1 MTHRDSSPGSRPAV
15 RLSRGL
21 LRDAVLAALLG
32 CTQVAPHQPPAA
44 IETAH
49 AVPRA
54 ARQQEPAAALTPP
67 ARPAPVQ
74 QAPATAGAGSPSL
87 PPDSL
92 QASVAL
98 MDGVF
103 DADEAM
109 KLLRSIDP
117 YYRVRGNHG
126 YQKSLER
133 IVATLKAGG
142 FGEPGPEGLRD
153 TVELKDFGE
162 VQPAWTPVHARLEV
176 FSPEPQQVLHSFE
189 DEAGLDR
196 TFLCTNSFSTPAD
209 GVVAPLV
216 RYDRSRPAE
225 GYAGSVVYG
234 TEPAEAIFTRAVQQ
248 GGALGVISSFLPE
261 YNRGSVNRD
270 AVRFS
275 HLPYDPDRH
284 GFGLNISPENAERLE
299 RLMQQGLVYVR
310 VNVHA
315 SFAEARSRTAVA
327 RIAGT
332 LPGAGTIALVGHLD
346 EPGAND
352 NGSGIGALA
361 AMASGYLRAVQDGR
375 LPRPRRNITFLFG
388 TEFECSREW
397 LRSRAESVDLALVLD
412 MVGENQLLTGATAL
426 VERMPDPGA
435 IWDRP
440 PMDVH
445 SQWGRSDDVRESDL
459 KGSFLNDY
467 VMAAMGARAA
477 GSGWNWRTNPFEG
490 GSDHESF
497 LARGIPAV
505 LLWHF
510 TDQYYHTS
518 LDRLDTVDPQEMRNV
533 AVAALG
539 LVHHF
544 ASAGLSRAQEVLA
557 VVLAAARTRLTTEA
571 ANARRFLAAPA
582 VANDAVQISSVTRR
596 ERAVIV
602 AWSRWYREALLSI
615 EDFDP
620 ETGAGAERLSL
631 VEALDAALTEI
642 RDLEQEILDA
652 L

>member
-1 MTHRDSSPGSRPAV
+1 MTHRDSSSRSAPLASGLTADV
-15 RLSRGL
+15 TRGL
-21 LRDAVLAALLG
+21 TLVAALITAPMASSVAAQAAPLAV
-32 CTQVAPHQPPAA
+32 QSAPDAAPVAPAD
-44 IETAH
+44 
-49 AVPRA
+49 
-54 ARQQEPAAALTPP
+54 
-67 ARPAPVQ
+67 
-74 QAPATAGAGSPSL
+74 
-87 PPDSL
+87 PDSL
-92 QASVAL
+92 AASVAL
-98 MDGVF
+98 MDSVF
-103 DADEAM
+103 DVESAM
-109 KLLRSIDP
+109 KLLREIDP
-117 YYRVRGNHG
+117 YYRVRGNQG
-126 YQKSLER
+126 YHKSLER
-133 IVATLKAGG
+133 IVATLKEGG
-142 FGEPGPEGLRD
+142 FGDPGAEGLRD
-153 TVELKDFGE
+153 TVELKDYGE
-162 VQPAWTPVHARLEV
+162 LKPAWTPVHARLEV
-176 FSPEPQQVLHSFE
+176 FSPEPLQVLQNFD
-189 DEAGLDR
+189 DESGVER
-196 TFLCTNSFSTPAD
+196 TFLCTNSFPTPPD
-209 GVVAPLV
+209 GIVAPLV

-234 TEPAEAIFTRAVQQ
+234 NEPADTIFMRAVQE

-270 AVRFS
+270 SVRFS
-275 HLPYDPDRH
+275 HVPYDAVRH
-284 GFGLNISPENAERLE
+284 GFGLNISPENADRLE

-315 SFAEARSRTAVA
+315 TFAEARSRTAVA

-332 LPGAGTIALVGHLD
+332 LPSAGTIALVGHLD

-361 AMASGYLRAVQDGR
+361 SMASGYLSAIRDGR
-375 LPRPRRNITFLFG
+375 LPRPLRSITFLFG

-412 MVGENQLLTGATAL
+412 MVGENQALTGATAL

-440 PMDVH
+440 PLDQH

-467 VMAAMGARAA
+467 VMAAMSARAA
-477 GSGWNWRTNPFEG
+477 GTGWNWRTNPFEG

-518 LDRLDTVDPQEMRNV
+518 LDRLEAVDPAEMRNV
-533 AVAALG
+533 SVAALG

-544 ASAGLSRAQEVLA
+544 ANAGIPRAQEVLA
-557 VVLAAARTRLTTEA
+557 LVLAAARTRLNVEA
-571 ANARRFLAAPA
+571 ANARRYLGAPA
-582 VANDAVQISSVTRR
+582 VTKDAAQISSVTRR
-596 ERAVIV
+596 ERAIIV

-615 EDFDP
+615 EGFDP
-620 ETGAGAERLSL
+620 DSGAGSERMAL
-631 VEALDAALTEI
+631 VTALDAALTEI
-642 RDLEQEILDA
+642 RDLEQQILDT

>member
-1 MTHRDSSPGSRPAV
+1 MTRRDSSPRPGPLAPG
-15 RLSRGL
+15 LARGL
-21 LRDAVLAALLG
+21 LLLAMLG
-32 CTQVAPHQPPAA
+32 ASAAAPLHAQAGPAKAPDTTPVTAPAA
-44 IETAH
+44 PVMP
-49 AVPRA
+49 VPLA
-54 ARQQEPAAALTPP
+54 K
-67 ARPAPVQ
+67 
-74 QAPATAGAGSPSL
+74 
-87 PPDSL
+87 PDSL
-92 QASVAL
+92 EASVTL
-98 MDGVF
+98 MDSIF
-103 DADEAM
+103 DVEVGM
-109 KLLRSIDP
+109 KLLREIDP
-117 YYRVRGNHG
+117 FYRVRGNQG
-126 YQKSLER
+126 YQRSLER
-133 IVATLKAGG
+133 IVSTLEEAG
-142 FGEPGPEGLRD
+142 FGDPGADGLRD

-162 VQPAWTPVHARLEV
+162 ILPAWTPVHARLEV
-176 FSPEPQQVLHSFE
+176 FSPEPQQVLQNFD
-189 DEAGLDR
+189 DEAGAER
-196 TFLCTNSFSTPAD
+196 TFLCTNSFPTPPD
-209 GVVAPLV
+209 GVVAPLI

-225 GYAGSVVYG
+225 GYAGAVVYG
-234 TEPAEAIFTRAVQQ
+234 NEPADTIFTRAVQE

-270 AVRFS
+270 ALHFS
-275 HLPYDPDRH
+275 QIPYDADRH
-284 GFGLNISPENAERLE
+284 GFGLSVSPLNAERLE

-315 SFAEARSRTAVA
+315 SFADARSRTAVA

-361 AMASGYLRAVQDGR
+361 AMASGYLRAIRDGR
-375 LPRPRRNITFLFG
+375 IPRPRRSITFLFG

-397 LRSRAESVDLALVLD
+397 LRSRAEPVDLALVLD
-412 MVGENQLLTGATAL
+412 MVGENQALTGAPAL

-440 PMDVH
+440 PLDQH

-467 VMAAMGARAA
+467 VMAAMSARAKVA
-477 GSGWNWRTNPFEG
+477 GWNWRTNPFEG

-518 LDRLDTVDPQEMRNV
+518 LDRLEAVDPAEMRNV
-533 AVAALG
+533 SVAALG

-544 ASAGLSRAQEVLA
+544 ANAGIPRAEEVLA
-557 VVLAAARTRLTTEA
+557 LVLAGANVRLEAEA
-571 ANARRFLAAPA
+571 ANARRYLTAPA
-582 VANDAVQISSVTRR
+582 VAKDAAQISNVTRR
-596 ERAVIV
+596 ERAIIV

-615 EDFDP
+615 EGFDP
-620 ETGAGAERLSL
+620 DTGAGSERIAL
-631 VEALDAALTEI
+631 VTALDAALTEI
-642 RDLEQEILDA
+642 RDLEQRILDT